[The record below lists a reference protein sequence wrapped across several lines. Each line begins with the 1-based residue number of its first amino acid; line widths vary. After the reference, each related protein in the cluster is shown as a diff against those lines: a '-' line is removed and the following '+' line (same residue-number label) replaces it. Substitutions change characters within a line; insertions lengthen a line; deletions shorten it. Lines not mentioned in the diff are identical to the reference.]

1 MAQYVSLVPDCNM
14 VDACPHCTNANQKN
28 VRWSN
33 TYPHVSTQDRYPNR
47 SISCNLTCFS
57 GTLQLLEDKSSW
69 CCWWCWCC
77 CCPAG
82 GPAGACT
89 SSAAAACKAWWRA
102 HGTGGEISSRQLRA
116 RSLPA
121 WQEQQHTRRLGP
133 TLVPPCMDVPEVPP
147 QAKESFAVNSPV
159 AVGGWGS
166 RSKEV
171 AAGGAGGPPAGVDA
185 VQREGRRE
193 RVELREQ
200 PPAKPGGTR
209 MAQYVSLVPDCNMV
223 DACPHCTNAN
233 QKNVRWSNTYPHVST
248 QDRYPNR
255 SISCNLTCFSGTL
268 QLLEDKSS
276 WCWCWCC

>member
-1 MAQYVSLVPDCNM
+1 
-14 VDACPHCTNANQKN
+14 
-28 VRWSN
+28 
-33 TYPHVSTQDRYPNR
+33 
-47 SISCNLTCFS
+47 
-57 GTLQLLEDKSSW
+57 
-69 CCWWCWCC
+69 
-77 CCPAG
+77 
-82 GPAGACT
+82 
-89 SSAAAACKAWWRA
+89 
-102 HGTGGEISSRQLRA
+102 
-116 RSLPA
+116 
-121 WQEQQHTRRLGP
+121 
-133 TLVPPCMDVPEVPP
+133 MDVPEVPP

-209 MAQYVSLVPDCNMV
+209 MAQDVSLVPDCNMV

-233 QKNVRWSNTYPHVST
+233 KKNVRWSNTYPHVST
-248 QDRYPNR
+248 QDCYPNR

-268 QLLEDKSS
+268 QLLEDNSS
-276 WCWCWCC
+276 WCWCWCWCCCCPAGGPAGACTSSAAAACKAWWRAHGTGGEISSRQLRARSLPAWQ

>member
-1 MAQYVSLVPDCNM
+1 MRELYGSCSTRVTRAPGGVRAVQREGRRERVELREQPPAKPGGTRMAQYVSLVPDCNM

-57 GTLQLLEDKSSW
+57 GTLQLLEDNSSW
-69 CCWWCWCC
+69 CWCWCWCC

-159 AVGGWGS
+159 AVGGWG
-166 RSKEV
+166 
-171 AAGGAGGPPAGVDA
+171 
-185 VQREGRRE
+185 
-193 RVELREQ
+193 
-200 PPAKPGGTR
+200 
-209 MAQYVSLVPDCNMV
+209 
-223 DACPHCTNAN
+223 
-233 QKNVRWSNTYPHVST
+233 
-248 QDRYPNR
+248 
-255 SISCNLTCFSGTL
+255 
-268 QLLEDKSS
+268 
-276 WCWCWCC
+276 